1 VSCNTDTVRD
11 AFALLPTLQER
22 GVALDVQTINMLL
35 SGCARLG
42 DLVTALRLWERFF
55 SPYALLR

>member
-1 VSCNTDTVRD
+1 VRD